1 MKSIRKIIA
10 AWLLIF
16 VLLLNVV
23 SCNLLPNNNGGQ
35 NDNTQLEGEFY
46 IDGPLTLRMTV
57 GESVTLKLIKSDNL
71 EGEVVWTSSSD
82 CATVEN
88 GKVYATEA

>member
-23 SCNLLPNNNGGQ
+23 SCNLLPNNNGSQ
-35 NDNTQLEGEFY
+35 NNHTQLEGEFY

-57 GESVTLKLIKSDNL
+57 GESVTLKLVKSDIL
-71 EGEVVWTSSSD
+71 VGEVVWTSSSD
-82 CATVEN
+82 
-88 GKVYATEA
+88 